1 MVKRFGKGSQERFEK
16 TDGLLGVVLQGIP
29 PASMFRKISLWLS
42 SAIKPSRWKAK
53 TPWRIL
59 DVLTGTYDVMGY
71 QVDMDRNSKQ
81 PNDFAKAGAVGW
93 HAGAPFRLK
102 KQDRL

>member
-1 MVKRFGKGSQERFEK
+1 M
-16 TDGLLGVVLQGIP
+16 
-29 PASMFRKISLWLS
+29 
-42 SAIKPSRWKAK
+42 
-53 TPWRIL
+53 L